1 MALVFFF
8 SYHWSAMLTQHSMVS
23 GTLADLVAET
33 ETRGKTQRERNGA
46 ARRLSFLLSLL
57 LFQGTD
63 ADDGDRA
70 PGKAEQEAD
79 SVRGRGTEG
88 RRRFA
93 RSRRRGGGGGGGGGR
108 VAIACKTTCKGRA
121 RERASEREKNQTS
134 VWLRCAC
141 MQRRRAPSGERA
153 SERSGRAV
161 SYHLFS
167 RVRPR

>member
-1 MALVFFF
+1 
-8 SYHWSAMLTQHSMVS
+8 MLTQHSMMS

-93 RSRRRGGGGGGGGGR
+93 RSRRRGGGGGGGR